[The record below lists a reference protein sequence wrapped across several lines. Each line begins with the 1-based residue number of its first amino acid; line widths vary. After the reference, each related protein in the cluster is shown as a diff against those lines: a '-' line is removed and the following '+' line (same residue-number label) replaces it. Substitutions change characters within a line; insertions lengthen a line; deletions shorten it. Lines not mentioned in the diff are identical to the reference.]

1 MMNDTGQRAA
11 LRGGGNLVQQR
22 PPPGPDCSMDDRA
35 FDSPDFLARLR
46 SGEAEAYRLLVRRFH
61 GPLVGVAGAVIG
73 SRAQAEEVVQ
83 DSWVAVYTGI
93 ARFEGRSSLASW
105 IYTIVLNRART
116 RIGRESRLVGL
127 PAVLDG
133 AAGEERA
140 LPASAFRADGH
151 WADAPRL
158 WDTLDPER
166 MVAGRQLWDHVQ
178 EAIEALPAGQKAV
191 IILRDMEDRPGEEI
205 CALLAITPENQRVL
219 LHRARARIRAAID
232 RVTAPTTA
240 QPAAPERK
248 AAAPRRRQGVADRL
262 AVALRWL
269 AAIMAC
275 PPARAA

>member
-1 MMNDTGQRAA
+1 
-11 LRGGGNLVQQR
+11 
-22 PPPGPDCSMDDRA
+22 MDDRA
-35 FDSPDFLARLR
+35 FDDPDFLARLR
-46 SGEAEAYRLLVRRFH
+46 AGDAAAYRQLVRRFH
-61 GPLVGVAGAVIG
+61 APLVGVASAIIG

-83 DSWVAVYTGI
+83 DSWIAVCNNV

-116 RIGRESRLVGL
+116 RIGQEGRLVGL

-133 AAGEERA
+133 AQGEERA
-140 LPASAFRADGH
+140 VPAGAFRADGH
-151 WADAPRL
+151 WAEAPRL
-158 WDTLDPER
+158 WDELDPER

-191 IILRDMEDRPGEEI
+191 IILRDMEDRTGEEI

-232 RVTAPTTA
+232 RITAPVAA
-240 QPAAPERK
+240 QPVPLRPQPARTA
-248 AAAPRRRQGVADRL
+248 RRQGIATRL
-262 AVALRWL
+262 AVAWRRL

-275 PPARAA
+275 PLARPA